1 LTIILI
7 ITKVLIGIHQLGIA
21 KELNGEVPLPLD
33 LNKALNLSKVP
44 ARQSTRNMPNSNNGR
59 DLETGN
65 NATEN
70 KAQEL

>member
-1 LTIILI
+1 MTIILI

-21 KELNGEVPLPLD
+21 KELNGEVSLPLD

-44 ARQSTRNMPNSNNGR
+44 AKQPTRTMSMANNGR
-59 DLETGN
+59 DIETGN